1 MHVTRTGIN
10 YLLNNFRSIFKSY
23 KVFIQIFIL
32 IIVSCYHK
40 GDMKFCENK
49 LSSSVKLKLKEV
61 KSLKERIK
69 VLIYAKE
76 NGKEKFKFKAEKK
89 IKLKDSYM
97 IIANLSPEE
106 ILALSC
112 EEDVIYITT
121 PQRLHPLE
129 K

>member
-1 MHVTRTGIN
+1 
-10 YLLNNFRSIFKSY
+10 
-23 KVFIQIFIL
+23 
-32 IIVSCYHK
+32 
-40 GDMKFCENK
+40 MKFCENK